1 MLKWLRN
8 YFRMKVCSKVPV
20 ANSVSAINCRFSYS
34 DKKVGFK
41 IADISID
48 LPAGKIS
55 ALIGPSGSGKTTL
68 GLLLTGLLQ
77 PVAGQVVIDGLEARK
92 YVADHPGRVAYL
104 PQKPQVVSGT
114 LAHNIALGVPDTSLD
129 RVKLVSLIE
138 DCQLSDLV
146 SGFPNGLDEE
156 ISEFNLSVGQIQR
169 IGLARALYTSPTF
182 LLLDE
187 PTSALDADT
196 EDAISLTLGHLNG
209 ICTVLVI
216 AHRLATISN
225 LDNIFLI
232 EDGKVT
238 ANGSF
243 GFLKKTSRLVER
255 QAELLGMLPP
265 N

>member
-1 MLKWLRN
+1 MA
-8 YFRMKVCSKVPV
+8 V

-34 DKKVGFK
+34 NKDVGFE

-48 LPAGKIS
+48 LPAGKTS

-68 GLLLTGLLQ
+68 GLLFTGLLQ
-77 PVAGQVVIDGLEARK
+77 PVTGQVLIDGLEARK

-104 PQKPQVVSGT
+104 PQKPNLVSGT
-114 LAHNIALGVPDTSLD
+114 LAQNIALGVPESSLD
-129 RVKLVSLIE
+129 RVKLANLIE
-138 DCQLSDLV
+138 ACQLSELV
-146 SGFPNGLDEE
+146 RSFPNQIDEQ
-156 ISEFNLSVGQIQR
+156 ISESNLSVGQIQR

-196 EDAISLTLGHLNG
+196 EDAISLTLGQLNG
-209 ICTVLVI
+209 MCTVLVI

-243 GFLKKTSRLVER
+243 VYLKKTSRLVER

-265 N
+265 H